1 MESCMSQKRLT
12 LLKRII
18 ARIFGIVTC
27 LTRPFAD
34 CTRWCHSQNKWINC
48 IVSPLIL
55 TLWQVANGLRD
66 SSCSRFADSA
76 TPSLPASRIHVNK
89 DKSVQWWSPRNDLE
103 ETPNTNLPIFVRK
116 FISPCVALCNLILSI
131 YNSRS
136 CMCRWKWSACS
147 RPTQNY
153 PSTST
158 R

>member
-12 LLKRII
+12 LPKRII
-18 ARIFGIVTC
+18 ARIFGIATC

-34 CTRWCHSQNKWINC
+34 CTRCHSQSQRINC
-48 IVSPLIL
+48 IVFPLIL

-66 SSCSRFADSA
+66 SSRTRFADSA
-76 TPSLPASRIHVNK
+76 TPSLPSSRIHVNK
-89 DKSVQWWSPRNDLE
+89 DKSVQWWSPRNDL

-136 CMCRWKWSACS
+136 CMCR
-147 RPTQNY
+147 
-153 PSTST
+153 
-158 R
+158 